1 MILLPPEW
9 IENSIEN
16 YIYHQTTKSQIVY
29 WIVLATI
36 ALSIILLPFIYV
48 DVSVQSIGIV
58 RPITETTE
66 IKATVSEIISEVYV
80 HEGQKVKKGELLL
93 RFRSSSPHEKIQYQ
107 EKLLSDLNAHISD
120 LQILA
125 TGKMP
130 DIFKSPT
137 RLQEYHLFTNKKKE
151 LQVGIDK
158 AKRELDRE
166 KILYDK
172 NLVSREE
179 YEQYLYTYQSKVE
192 EQSSL
197 IKTQLSTWQTDLNNY
212 QNQQNEVQAELKKET
227 WEMKDLYEVHSP
239 INGTIEQ
246 FSGIYVGNSVQAGQ
260 TITTISPD
268 STINIEAYVSPNNI
282 GYISVGMP
290 IKAQIT
296 SFNYNEW
303 GMLNGNVVYVS
314 SDCITNEKGETYFK
328 VKCQLEQ
335 NHLVMKRTGAKGYIK
350 KGMSA
355 QVRFMI
361 TRRSLFDLL
370 YQNIDEW
377 INPTQLK
384 WQQ

>member
-29 WIVLATI
+29 WIVLASI
-36 ALSIILLPFIYV
+36 ALTIVLLPFIYV
-48 DVSVQSIGIV
+48 DVSVQSLGMV
-58 RPITETTE
+58 RPVTEITE
-66 IKATVSEIISEVYV
+66 INATVSEIISEVHV
-80 HEGQKVKKGELLL
+80 HEGQNVKKGELLL
-93 RFRSSSPHEKIQYQ
+93 RFRSSSPHEKIQSQ
-107 EKLLSDLNAHISD
+107 EKLLSNLYAHISD
-120 LQILA
+120 LQVLV

-137 RLQEYHLFTNKKKE
+137 RLQEYHLFSNKKKE
-151 LQVGIDK
+151 LQVGIDQ
-158 AKRELDRE
+158 AKRELERE

-197 IKTQLSTWQTDLNNY
+197 IKSQLSTWQTDLNNY

-227 WEMKDLYEVHSP
+227 WEMKDLNEVHSP

-246 FSGIYVGNSVQAGQ
+246 FSGIYVGNSVQTGQ
-260 TITTISPD
+260 TIATISPD
-268 STINIEAYVSPNNI
+268 STINIEAYVSPN
-282 GYISVGMP
+282 YIRYITVGMP
-290 IKAQIT
+290 IKVQIT

-314 SDCITNEKGETYFK
+314 SDYITDEKGKTHFK

-335 NHLVMKRTGAKGYIK
+335 NYLVMKRTGAKGYIK

-361 TRRSLFDLL
+361 TRRSLFDIL

>member
-1 MILLPPEW
+1 
-9 IENSIEN
+9 
-16 YIYHQTTKSQIVY
+16 
-29 WIVLATI
+29 
-36 ALSIILLPFIYV
+36 
-48 DVSVQSIGIV
+48 
-58 RPITETTE
+58 
-66 IKATVSEIISEVYV
+66 
-80 HEGQKVKKGELLL
+80 
-93 RFRSSSPHEKIQYQ
+93 
-107 EKLLSDLNAHISD
+107 
-120 LQILA
+120 
-125 TGKMP
+125 
-130 DIFKSPT
+130 
-137 RLQEYHLFTNKKKE
+137 
-151 LQVGIDK
+151 
-158 AKRELDRE
+158 
-166 KILYDK
+166 
-172 NLVSREE
+172 
-179 YEQYLYTYQSKVE
+179 
-192 EQSSL
+192 
-197 IKTQLSTWQTDLNNY
+197 
-212 QNQQNEVQAELKKET
+212 
-227 WEMKDLYEVHSP
+227 MKDLYEVHSP

-282 GYISVGMP
+282 GYITVGMP

-314 SDCITNEKGETYFK
+314 SDCIANEKGETYFK
-328 VKCQLEQ
+328 VKCLLEQ

>member
-36 ALSIILLPFIYV
+36 ALSIVLLPFIYV
-48 DVSVQSIGIV
+48 DVSVQSLGIV

-93 RFRSSSPHEKIQYQ
+93 GFRSSSPHEKIQYQ
-107 EKLLSDLNAHISD
+107 EKLLNDLYAHISD

-282 GYISVGMP
+282 GYITVGMP

-328 VKCQLEQ
+328 VKCQLDQ

>member
-1 MILLPPEW
+1 MILIPPEW

-16 YIYHQTTKSQIVY
+16 YIYHQTTKSQVVY

-36 ALSIILLPFIYV
+36 ALTIVLLPFIYV
-48 DVSVQSIGIV
+48 DVSVQSLGMV

-93 RFRSSSPHEKIQYQ
+93 RFRSSSPHEKIQSQ

-179 YEQYLYTYQSKVE
+179 YEQYLYAYQSKVE

-212 QNQQNEVQAELKKET
+212 QNQQNEVQAELKRET

-246 FSGIYVGNSVQAGQ
+246 FSGIYSGNSVQAGQ
-260 TITTISPD
+260 TIATISPD

-282 GYISVGMP
+282 GYITVGMP

-335 NHLVMKRTGAKGYIK
+335 NYLVMKRTGAKGYIK

>member
-29 WIVLATI
+29 WIVLALI
-36 ALSIILLPFIYV
+36 ALTIVLLPFIYV
-48 DVSVQSIGIV
+48 DVSVQSLGMV
-58 RPITETTE
+58 RPVTEITE
-66 IKATVSEIISEVYV
+66 IKATVSELISEVHV

-93 RFRSSSPHEKIQYQ
+93 RFRSSSPHEKIQSQ
-107 EKLLSDLNAHISD
+107 EKLLSDLYAHISD
-120 LQILA
+120 LQVLV

-137 RLQEYHLFTNKKKE
+137 RLQEYHLFSNKKKE
-151 LQVGIDK
+151 LQVGIDQ
-158 AKRELDRE
+158 AKRELERE

-197 IKTQLSTWQTDLNNY
+197 IKSQLSTWQTNLNNY

-239 INGTIEQ
+239 VNGTIEQ
-246 FSGIYVGNSVQAGQ
+246 FSGIYVGNSVQTGQ
-260 TITTISPD
+260 TIATISPD

-282 GYISVGMP
+282 GYITVGMP
-290 IKAQIT
+290 IKVQII

-314 SDCITNEKGETYFK
+314 SDCITDEKGESYFK

-335 NHLVMKRTGAKGYIK
+335 NYLVMKRTGAKGYIK

-361 TRRSLFDLL
+361 TRRSLLDIL

-384 WQQ
+384 

>member
-16 YIYHQTTKSQIVY
+16 YIYHQITKSQIVY
-29 WIVLATI
+29 WIVLASI
-36 ALSIILLPFIYV
+36 ALTIILLPFIYV
-48 DVSVQSIGIV
+48 DVSVQSPGKV
-58 RPITETTE
+58 RPVTEITE
-66 IKATVSEIISEVYV
+66 IKATVSEIISEVHV

-93 RFRSSSPHEKIQYQ
+93 RFRSSSPHEKIQSQ
-107 EKLLSDLNAHISD
+107 EKLLSDINAHISD
-120 LQILA
+120 LQVLV
-125 TGKMP
+125 TGKTP

-151 LQVGIDK
+151 LQVGIDQ
-158 AKRELDRE
+158 AKRELERE
-166 KILYDK
+166 KVLYDK

-192 EQSSL
+192 EHSSL

-212 QNQQNEVQAELKKET
+212 QNQQNEMQAELKKET

-246 FSGIYVGNSVQAGQ
+246 FSGIYSGNSVQAGQ
-260 TITTISPD
+260 TIATISPD
-268 STINIEAYVSPNNI
+268 STINIEAYVSPKNI
-282 GYISVGMP
+282 GYINVGMP

-303 GMLNGNVVYVS
+303 GMLDGYVAYVS
-314 SDCITNEKGETYFK
+314 SDCVTDEKGESYFK

-335 NHLVMKRTGAKGYIK
+335 NYLVMKRTGAKGYIK

-355 QVRFMI
+355 QVRFMV

-384 WQQ
+384 

>member
-16 YIYHQTTKSQIVY
+16 YIYHQTTKSQVVY

-36 ALSIILLPFIYV
+36 ALTIVLLPFIYV
-48 DVSVQSIGIV
+48 DVSVQSLGMV

-93 RFRSSSPHEKIQYQ
+93 RFRSSSPHEKIQSQ

-125 TGKMP
+125 TGNMP

-172 NLVSREE
+172 NLVSKEE
-179 YEQYLYTYQSKVE
+179 YEQYLYAYQSKVE

-197 IKTQLSTWQTDLNNY
+197 IKTQISTWQTDLNNY

-227 WEMKDLYEVHSP
+227 WEIKDLYEVHSP

-246 FSGIYVGNSVQAGQ
+246 FSGIYSGNSVQAGQ
-260 TITTISPD
+260 TIATISPD

-282 GYISVGMP
+282 GYITVGMP

-314 SDCITNEKGETYFK
+314 SDCITNEKGENYFK

-335 NHLVMKRTGAKGYIK
+335 NYLVMKRTGAKGYIK

-377 INPTQLK
+377 INPTQIK

>member
-107 EKLLSDLNAHISD
+107 EKLLNDLYAHISD

-197 IKTQLSTWQTDLNNY
+197 IKTQLSTWQTDLNSY
-212 QNQQNEVQAELKKET
+212 QNQQNEVQAELKKEK

-282 GYISVGMP
+282 GYITVGMP